1 MPTLSDFQLGT
12 VPGLLRWYDQTPRR
26 LAFRASTPAEALAWQ
41 AELRETLARLLGGFP
56 AERCHLDPHLIET
69 VEEERYTR
77 QLVVFQSLPGEY
89 VPCYVLIPRDAA
101 RHAARD
107 MAAPYR
113 TVIALHGHGS
123 AGARHVVGLPA
134 SALEAEHG
142 RAANYDYARQLALR
156 GFLVFAPTMRGFG
169 ERMEPPPLRN
179 VLEEK
184 YASSCEAAGY
194 DALLCGQT
202 LLGLRAWDNM
212 RLIDYIEARD
222 EPRTRGLAC
231 VGLSGGGSATI
242 YTAALE
248 PRITCAVISCAF
260 NPYRDSILPLSHC
273 ACNYVPGIV
282 QYAEIADIAGL
293 IAPRPVLIEAGTQ
306 DPSFPVAGT
315 RRAVGDLRRIY
326 ERFGAAQSVETD
338 IFEGGHR
345 WSGAK
350 AYGWLDQELR

>member
-1 MPTLSDFQLGT
+1 LGT

-26 LAFRASTPAEALAWQ
+26 LGFRASTSAEAQAWQ
-41 AELRETLARLLGGFP
+41 SELRETLTRLLGGFP
-56 AERCHLDPHLIET
+56 AERCDLDPHLIET
-69 VEEERYTR
+69 VEEERFTR
-77 QLVVFQSLPGEY
+77 QLLVFQSRPGEY

-101 RHAARD
+101 R
-107 MAAPYR
+107 PFR

-134 SALEAEHG
+134 TEPEVELG
-142 RAANYDYARQLALR
+142 RTANYDYARQLALR
-156 GFLVFAPTMRGFG
+156 GFLVFAPTLRGFG
-169 ERMEPPPLRN
+169 ERMEPHPLRN

-184 YASSCEAAGY
+184 YESSCEAAGY

-202 LLGLRAWDNM
+202 LMGLRVWDQM

-222 EPRTRGLAC
+222 EPRTAGLAC
-231 VGLSGGGSATI
+231 VGLSGGGSATL

-248 PRITCAVISCAF
+248 PRVTSAVISCAF

-273 ACNYVPGIV
+273 ACNYVPGLV

-293 IAPRPVLIEAGTQ
+293 IAPRPVLVEAGTQ

-315 RRAVGDLRRIY
+315 RRAVEDLRRIY
-326 ERFGAAQSVETD
+326 ERFGAADSVETD

-350 AYGWLDQELR
+350 AYGWLAKELR